1 MESIDNEMTDDQIM
15 EMYSRIFSLRDQKV
29 DASTSSKQP
38 ETNHPES
45 DLVNHSYVDELVNP
59 FPCEEDTLPSS
70 NDILTSSIVGTEIA
84 EDPLVHIPS
93 SPTEEP
99 FDDNSISKDAY
110 TESDDT
116 EPVKPVKVKRVIA
129 KKKYGNTRR
138 IWTQEEDEKLV
149 QLVEKYN
156 HHKWRL
162 IAKGWTKNRN

>member
-1 MESIDNEMTDDQIM
+1 MTDDQIM

-38 ETNHPES
+38 ETNHPGSE
-45 DLVNHSYVDELVNP
+45 LVNRSCVDELVNP
-59 FPCEEDTLPSS
+59 FLCEEGTLLSS
-70 NDILTSSIVGTEIA
+70 NDILTLFIVGTEVT
-84 EDPLVHIPS
+84 EDPLIQIS
-93 SPTEEP
+93 SSTTEEQ
-99 FDDNSISKDAY
+99 FDDNTTSKDAY
-110 TESDDT
+110 TESDDVET
-116 EPVKPVKVKRVIA
+116 VKPIKVKKVIG

-162 IAKGWTKNRN
+162 IAKGWAKNRN

>member
-1 MESIDNEMTDDQIM
+1 MTDDQIM

-59 FPCEEDTLPSS
+59 FLCEEDTLPSS

-93 SPTEEP
+93 SPTE
-99 FDDNSISKDAY
+99 DRLMIILSLR
-110 TESDDT
+110 THT
-116 EPVKPVKVKRVIA
+116 QKVTILSRK
-129 KKKYGNTRR
+129 TS
-138 IWTQEEDEKLV
+138 
-149 QLVEKYN
+149 
-156 HHKWRL
+156 
-162 IAKGWTKNRN
+162 

>member
-1 MESIDNEMTDDQIM
+1 M
-15 EMYSRIFSLRDQKV
+15 
-29 DASTSSKQP
+29 
-38 ETNHPES
+38 
-45 DLVNHSYVDELVNP
+45 
-59 FPCEEDTLPSS
+59 
-70 NDILTSSIVGTEIA
+70 
-84 EDPLVHIPS
+84 VHIPS